1 MRRSPQHR
9 VADDRCGGERL
20 RFDKWLYDSR
30 ENGNSGEW
38 AGFGDACLRWHE
50 WHCWMYQEQC
60 NELLI

>member
-20 RFDKWLYDSR
+20 RLDKWLYDSR

-38 AGFGDACLRWHE
+38 TGFGDACLRWHDGIVG
-50 WHCWMYQEQC
+50 CIKSNVTNY
-60 NELLI
+60 